1 MRSTNQLTYKTVGWY
16 RIICNLIIII
26 IIIIINDIIKVELHI
41 EWHVSIHG
49 WFQKN
54 PPSFLYFCKIIITII
69 IIIIIII
76 ILDKFDASVIGV
88 PITMVLKPPL
98 QGI

>member
-1 MRSTNQLTYKTVGWY
+1 MRSTNQLTYKTFGWY
-16 RIICNLIIII
+16 HIICNLI

-76 ILDKFDASVIGV
+76 IILDKFDASVIGV

>member
-1 MRSTNQLTYKTVGWY
+1 MRSTNQLTYKTFGWY
-16 RIICNLIIII
+16 HIICNLII

-54 PPSFLYFCKIIITII
+54 PPSFLYFCKIIIVT
-69 IIIIIII
+69 IIII
-76 ILDKFDASVIGV
+76 ILDKFDASIIGV
-88 PITMVLKPPL
+88 PITTVLKPPL

>member
-1 MRSTNQLTYKTVGWY
+1 MRSTNQLTYKTFGWY
-16 RIICNLIIII
+16 HIICNLII

-54 PPSFLYFCKIIITII
+54 PPPFLYFCKIIIT
-69 IIIIIII
+69 III

>member
-1 MRSTNQLTYKTVGWY
+1 MRSTNQLTYKTFGWY
-16 RIICNLIIII
+16 HIICNLI

-69 IIIIIII
+69 IVII

>member
-1 MRSTNQLTYKTVGWY
+1 MRSTNQLTYKTFGWY
-16 RIICNLIIII
+16 HIICNLI

-54 PPSFLYFCKIIITII
+54 PPSFLYFWKIIITTT
-69 IIIIIII
+69 III

-98 QGI
+98 LGI